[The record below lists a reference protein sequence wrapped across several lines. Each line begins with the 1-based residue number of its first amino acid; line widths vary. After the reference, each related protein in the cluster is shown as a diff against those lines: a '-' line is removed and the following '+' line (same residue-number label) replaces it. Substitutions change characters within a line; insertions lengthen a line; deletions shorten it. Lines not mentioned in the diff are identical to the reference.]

1 VAPLWFITQMVENPE
16 GMLARA
22 ASFIPFSAPL
32 ASLVRLGVDGMS
44 IMDLAISILLLASSV
59 VLVMW
64 LTARLFRAYL
74 LMYGQRPGL
83 RSIFKTL
90 RNA

>member
-1 VAPLWFITQMVENPE
+1 
-16 GMLARA
+16 
-22 ASFIPFSAPL
+22 
-32 ASLVRLGVDGMS
+32 
-44 IMDLAISILLLASSV
+44 
-59 VLVMW
+59 MW

-83 RSIFKTL
+83 RQIFKTL